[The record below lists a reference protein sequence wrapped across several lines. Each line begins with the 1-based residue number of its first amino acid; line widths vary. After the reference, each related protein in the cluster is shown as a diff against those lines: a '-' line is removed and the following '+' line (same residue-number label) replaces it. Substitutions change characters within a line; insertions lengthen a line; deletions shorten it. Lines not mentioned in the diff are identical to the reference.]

1 LFSSSRQK
9 QTPVT
14 KRKDNKNVTVVDY
27 GPEICNR
34 AKYEHDEAFLIE
46 NNSTK
51 ITSFFIRHK
60 LSPSGNA
67 SRLTPQMGLGLC
79 LALKNDSPLEFAN
92 LCFII
97 VASIMSRFYHFHQS
111 RTVQPVLRSYPRVL
125 SSSFN
130 CNDCV
135 EVFFCG
141 LCHVSK
147 CLIAKSGWQHTA

>member
-1 LFSSSRQK
+1 M
-9 QTPVT
+9 
-14 KRKDNKNVTVVDY
+14 TVVDY